1 MFLEVT
7 DQVLAEMVRAIV
19 REVDPERIILF
30 GSRARGEAGPDS
42 DLDLMIVER
51 ERFGE
56 KRRRWEELGRIRNA
70 RSGFFIPKD
79 ILVFSQDE
87 IAKWQNSINHIIA
100 TSLREGKVLYE
111 RP

>member
-7 DQVLAEMVRAIV
+7 DQVLAEIVQAIV

-30 GSRARGEAGPDS
+30 GSRARGGAGPDS

-51 ERFGE
+51 EGFGE
-56 KRRRWEELGRIRNA
+56 KRRRWEELGRIRHA
-70 RSGFFIPKD
+70 LSGFFIPKD

-100 TSLREGKVLYE
+100 TNLREGKVLYE
-111 RP
+111 RS